1 GTHARDSEVV
11 NVFALPSAR
20 APLDIAGVGD
30 VNMPSCPF
38 DSCSSVAEDSPG
50 TPCLRSE
57 RDEARRQTGIL
68 HRANVEWLEA
78 HRDHAHPP
86 LVVHMRR
93 VHRASSTSALQPL
106 RKDQEADVPDARAL
120 LPPRRPQDKRVGGN
134 GLILRAEKPLR
145 ASSHAEVSDASTTAC
160 SSCSDATQQPGG
172 RIGLAV
178 MDGGCGMG
186 YALGFSNNP
195 G

>member
-1 GTHARDSEVV
+1 
-11 NVFALPSAR
+11 
-20 APLDIAGVGD
+20 
-30 VNMPSCPF
+30 
-38 DSCSSVAEDSPG
+38 SSG

-68 HRANVEWLEA
+68 HRANIEWLEA

-93 VHRASSTSALQPL
+93 VYCASSTSALHPL
-106 RKDQEADVPDARAL
+106 RKDQEADVPDVLAL
-120 LPPRRPQDKRVGGN
+120 FPPRRPQDKRVGGN
-134 GLILRAEKPLR
+134 GLILRAEKPSR
-145 ASSHAEVSDASTTAC
+145 TSSHAEVLDASTTAC
-160 SSCSDATQQPGG
+160 SSYSDATPQPGG

-178 MDGGCGMG
+178 MDGRCDMG
-186 YALGFSNNP
+186 YSLGFSDDP